1 MATMA
6 SICKGIW
13 REMFR
18 KSARPIPTLR
28 LCRSVVSGC
37 DGESEEAARQMVSS
51 VFWSSFRGI
60 DTGERDGGGE

>member
-1 MATMA
+1 
-6 SICKGIW
+6 
-13 REMFR
+13 
-18 KSARPIPTLR
+18 
-28 LCRSVVSGC
+28 VVSGC